1 MREIL
6 ILGKQGQIAWEL
18 QVTLATL
25 GNITVLGSQ
34 DLDLANPHQIGE
46 KVRQIKPDIIV
57 NAAAYTAV
65 DKAEQEPEL
74 CQAINGTAPGI
85 LAELARESQALL
97 VHYSTEYV
105 FDGQKTS
112 PYLETDLPQ
121 PLGVYGA
128 SKLAG
133 ERAIIQADCQH
144 LILRTTWVYGN
155 RGKNFLLTI
164 LRLAAERAEL
174 KIVADQVGAPTWSRS
189 IAEATAQ
196 ILARCDYHSDRL
208 HQRESEVRGIYNL
221 SAAGKT
227 SWHGFASQIVDRY
240 RLAYPDRHLAV
251 EQILAI
257 PASDYPTPAQRP
269 AYSVLDNSK
278 VLADFGVQLPAW
290 DASLEQLFARW

>member
-34 DLDLANPHQIGE
+34 ELDLADPDAIAT
-46 KVRQIKPDIIV
+46 KIRQLKPDLIV

-74 CQAINGTAPGI
+74 CQAINATAPGI

-105 FDGQKTS
+105 FNGQKTS

-133 ERAIIQADCQH
+133 ERAIMQADCQH

-196 ILARCDYHSDRL
+196 ILAQCNPER
-208 HQRESEVRGIYNL
+208 EVRGIYNL

-227 SWHGFASQIVDRY
+227 SWHGFASQIVNLY

-251 EQILAI
+251 ENILAI

>member
-25 GNITVLGSQ
+25 GNITVWGSQ
-34 DLDLANPHQIGE
+34 ELDLANPDAIGT
-46 KVRQIKPDIIV
+46 KIRQLKPDLIV

-65 DKAEQEPEL
+65 DKAEREPEL
-74 CQAINGTAPGI
+74 CQAINATAPGI
-85 LAELARESQALL
+85 LAEIAREIQALL

-133 ERAIIQADCQH
+133 ERAIRQVDCPH

-155 RGKNFLLTI
+155 RGQNFLLTI

-196 ILARCDYHSDRL
+196 ILAQCAENRDI
-208 HQRESEVRGIYNL
+208 RGLYNL
-221 SAAGKT
+221 TAAGKT

-240 RLAYPDRHLAV
+240 RVAYPDRHLAV
-251 EQILAI
+251 GNILAI

-269 AYSVLDNSK
+269 AYSILDNSK

-290 DASLEQLFARW
+290 DASLEQLFARWQ